1 MRWRKE
7 ETMTPLRLRLRKSE
21 FDAVRFGKR
30 TEVVLPVTSK
40 RIHYL
45 CFSRMTKDC
54 NERQSA
60 CRKCFET
67 AMACDGYMSY
77 PFEVA
82 IIRRGKTDKY
92 ITRTLT
98 NVFFEWRDGKT
109 VFVVRFKPI
118 EEGGEV

>member
-1 MRWRKE
+1 
-7 ETMTPLRLRLRKSE
+7 
-21 FDAVRFGKR
+21 
-30 TEVVLPVTSK
+30 
-40 RIHYL
+40 
-45 CFSRMTKDC
+45 
-54 NERQSA
+54 
-60 CRKCFET
+60 
-67 AMACDGYMSY
+67 MACDGYMCY

-118 EEGGEV
+118 EEGGEA